1 MAASDDEE
9 IESEI
14 SSPEK
19 NIESFLGGD
28 VNNLDESLTSMY
40 TNKTVKDITIKDY
53 EAEIA
58 KQNAFLASL

>member
-1 MAASDDEE
+1 LAASDDEE